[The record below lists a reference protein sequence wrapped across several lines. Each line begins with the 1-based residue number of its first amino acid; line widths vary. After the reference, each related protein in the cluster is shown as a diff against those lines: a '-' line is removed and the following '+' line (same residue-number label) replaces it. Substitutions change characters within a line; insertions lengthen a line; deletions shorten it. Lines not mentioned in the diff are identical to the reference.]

1 MPHDLPV
8 PLPRQSGGGI
18 YSVGYNAWKGG
29 DGLSRMFDALEAEG
43 MTILVD
49 TRSSDYRG
57 KYSYD
62 QLAQAAG
69 QRVGVNGR
77 PMRFAPRPALTGK
90 PREESEYT
98 AAGQADYQVMDARQ
112 DAAQILDGMAAAAHK
127 GERIAILCAC
137 ADTCTCHR
145 TRWLAESLG
154 KRGVEVGHIE
164 PGEFDRERYVEEG
177 VRERHRVTPHSEL
190 PDLPSHSDVNWRERG
205 ERWSQKKEAQPIPKD
220 YRSPQAVKPL
230 PEHPRQ
236 ILIAG
241 SMNANNAQ
249 LNYASSLVVRAAEVG
264 AQIHVGD
271 NDKGVDARVVETAN
285 AIGYDNVVV
294 WTAGDAPRNS
304 GVEGGQIRKVPY
316 NFKEKGNRYTQRDRT
331 MIRGLDEEQGAAFF
345 IDNGH
350 THHRNGRLTGTE
362 AGYAF
367 AIEQGKAARK
377 VSFGRKQ
384 DREAELKP
392 LPGKP
397 TYTPQYHPE
406 LPAELDLNLPDAPV
420 PAAPMNR
427 YPTLGEFEAGLGLA
441 DPHPASLALPDE
453 EDALSSKATNLLSDS
468 DKWGQ
473 ALGTA
478 EMLAQERGQR
488 STYMGRPGHRGA
500 ELLAVQTLPVA
511 DLQGEPLGYAV
522 AAVDVRWRAT
532 PFKIDTDDWRGAD
545 TVSVTE
551 LAHFKQAAQAED
563 YADHLRDFMA
573 VHELSDNPATGRDF
587 LREVG
592 QLNGLRSGTH
602 TTDLIR
608 MGTTS
613 LPNYRAEIGA
623 LQAGEWELKTLEL
636 GFRPMERDLP
646 EPPREPWYGFSVQ
659 TVQTVDAEEQHL
671 GYSTVVLRDVYH
683 NGLPIESDISQS
695 YMMELARFE
704 QRADAQHYAD
714 GLTQYI
720 KDKPGLEF
728 IGSPENTADTK
739 AFLEKVAQENGLQP
753 LEQLYDRAQ
762 LGQEVVFQSQYHQ
775 TVAPTPSYLKPP
787 DFPDL
792 AH

>member
-1 MPHDLPV
+1 MSHDVPV
-8 PLPRQSGGGI
+8 PLPQQSGGGI

-43 MTILVD
+43 VTILVD
-49 TRSSDYRG
+49 TRNSDYRG
-57 KYSYD
+57 RYSYD
-62 QLAQAAG
+62 QLAQTAG

-90 PREESEYT
+90 PREEGEYT
-98 AAGQADYQVMDARQ
+98 PAGQADYQVMDARQ
-112 DAAQILDGMAAAAHK
+112 DATQVLDGMAAAAQK

-145 TRWLAESLG
+145 TRWLADSLA
-154 KRGVEVGHIE
+154 KRGVDVGHIE
-164 PGEFDRERYVEEG
+164 PGEFDRERYREEG
-177 VRERHRVTPHSEL
+177 VQERHRVSPHSEL
-190 PDLPSHSDVNWRERG
+190 PELPAHSDVNWRERG
-205 ERWSQKKEAQPIPKD
+205 ERWAQPKEPQPIPKD

-230 PEHPRQ
+230 PQNPSQ

-249 LNYASSLVVRAAEVG
+249 LNYTSALVVRAAEIG

-294 WTAGDAPRNS
+294 WTAGEAPRNG
-304 GVEGGQIRKVPY
+304 GVVDGQIRKVPY

-331 MIRGLDEEQGAAFF
+331 MIRGLDEEHGAAFF
-345 IDNGH
+345 VDNGH
-350 THHRNGRLTGTE
+350 THHKNGRLTGTE
-362 AGYAF
+362 AGFAF
-367 AIEQGKAARK
+367 AVEQGKASRK
-377 VSFGRKQ
+377 VSFGGKQ

-392 LPGKP
+392 LPT
-397 TYTPQYHPE
+397 TYIPQHRPE
-406 LPAELDLNLPDAPV
+406 LPTELDLNLSDSPEPFANSLPLPTAPV
-420 PAAPMNR
+420 
-427 YPTLGEFEAGLGLA
+427 LE
-441 DPHPASLALPDE
+441 DDE
-453 EDALSSKATNLLSDS
+453 PIPQTARLLTDE
-468 DKWGQ
+468 DKWGS
-473 ALGTA
+473 ALESA
-478 EMLAQERGQR
+478 EMLAQERSQR
-488 STYMGRPGHRGA
+488 STYTGRPGYRGA
-500 ELLAVQTLPVA
+500 EVLEVQTLPVA
-511 DLQGEPLGYAV
+511 NLEGEALGYAV
-522 AAVDVRWRAT
+522 AAVDVRWGAI
-532 PFKIDTDDWRGAD
+532 PFKINTDDWRGAD

-602 TTDLIR
+602 TSDLIM

-636 GFRPMERDLP
+636 GFRPMERDLS
-646 EPPREPWYGFSVQ
+646 EPPREPLYGFSVQ
-659 TVQTVDAEEQHL
+659 AVQTADTEGQHL
-671 GYSTVVLRDVYH
+671 GYSTVALRDVYQ
-683 NGLPIESDISQS
+683 NGLPIESDIGESQV
-695 YMMELARFE
+695 MELARFE
-704 QRADAQHYAD
+704 QRTDAQQYAD

-720 KDKPGLEF
+720 KDKPDLEF
-728 IGSPENTADTK
+728 IGSPANTAGTGV
-739 AFLEKVAQENGLQP
+739 FLNKVAESNGLTGI
-753 LEQLYDRAQ
+753 EQGVERETILQ
-762 LGQEVVFQSQYHQ
+762 HGIFQSEHAVIIPEKTLLQNLIF
-775 TVAPTPSYLKPP
+775 ASI
-787 DFPDL
+787 DL
-792 AH
+792 